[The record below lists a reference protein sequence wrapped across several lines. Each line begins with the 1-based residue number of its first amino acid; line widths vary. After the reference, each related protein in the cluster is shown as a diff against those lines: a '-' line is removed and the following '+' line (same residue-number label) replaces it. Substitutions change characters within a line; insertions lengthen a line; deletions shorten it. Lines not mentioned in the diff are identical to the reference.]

1 MGNLLIRDVEDTIV
15 QRLKVKAKIN
25 RTSLQ
30 HEASKALSK
39 GTSMTGAERLAILE
53 EARRNGKLPKVSITG
68 AEIVREIRDED
79 EGEL

>member
-1 MGNLLIRDVEDTIV
+1 MGNLLIRDVEDAIV
-15 QRLKVKAKIN
+15 QRLKAKARIN

-30 HEASKALSK
+30 YEASKALGR

-53 EARRNGKLPKVSITG
+53 EARKSGKLPKVTIAG
-68 AEIVREIRDED
+68 ADVVREIRDED